1 MYICAY
7 NTMEDN
13 VQPSIQEIS
22 NNSCNIRIVID
33 DFDSSKHP
41 NNTEVPET
49 GTTVSAVHQHQ
60 PTSINMQR
68 SYNNRLST
76 NDSIRSILEEAE
88 RRKHEFWKLIEE
100 HNALIQYLKRI
111 EQLEHNNSLRKTA
124 AIST

>member
-1 MYICAY
+1 MRTSTAD
-7 NTMEDN
+7 MENCIMDTTDRL
-13 VQPSIQEIS
+13 SALS
-22 NNSCNIRIVID
+22 IVID